1 MDWRGLA
8 DRLRSMCTREIARG
22 DGWVCHAP
30 SGDAIDVRP
39 LLVEFA
45 SREDLDDW
53 TAIHGDLREEDVSPS
68 GTAGALHD
76 EWEASEVIVWE
87 WVGRSSA
94 WHGSIGLFDAGD
106 GRQYVTRF
114 LEDAPYQVL
123 GAITPKATRESFT
136 AFFRDLMH
144 ENGDAYGIDVL
155 GSLPATTEL
164 HRPDLLG
171 RESIAEAYREWLD
184 DAEAAG
190 HPGWDALRDMLDD
203 LGSEDDDLD
212 FDDADEVDDDESDGE
227 DEDAG
232 GTDEEE
238 HAELIAT
245 YCESSVLIFDEDD
258 L

>member
-8 DRLRSMCTREIARG
+8 DRLRGMCTREVARG

-30 SGDAIDVRP
+30 AGDAIDVRP
-39 LLVEFA
+39 LLVECA
-45 SREDLDDW
+45 TREDLDDW
-53 TAIHGDLREEDVSPS
+53 NAIHGDLREEDVSPS

-76 EWEASEVIVWE
+76 EWESVEVIVWE

-114 LEDAPYQVL
+114 LEDTPYQVL
-123 GAITPKATRESFT
+123 GCISPKATRASFT
-136 AFFRDLMH
+136 AFFKDLMH

-164 HRPDLLG
+164 HRPELVTRDT
-171 RESIAEAYREWLD
+171 IAEVYREWLD

-203 LGSEDDDLD
+203 LDEDNDDLD
-212 FDDADEVDDDESDGE
+212 FDDQDDDDGQE
-227 DEDAG
+227 DSEG
-232 GTDEEE
+232 PEEE
-238 HAELIAT
+238 GDEAEDHAELIAT

>member
-8 DRLRSMCTREIARG
+8 ERLRTSCTREIARG

-39 LLVEFA
+39 LMVECA
-45 SREDLDDW
+45 TKDDLDDW
-53 TAIHGDLREEDVSPS
+53 TPIHGDLREEDASPS

-123 GAITPKATRESFT
+123 GSITPRANRAAFT

-164 HRPDLLG
+164 HRPDLVT
-171 RESIAEAYREWLD
+171 RDTIAEVYREWLD

-203 LGSEDDDLD
+203 MDAGDDDDLD
-212 FDDADEVDDDESDGE
+212 YDEDDEDESD
-227 DEDAG
+227 DTVDS
-232 GTDEEE
+232 TDTSNDEEE
-238 HAELIAT
+238 HSELIAS

-258 L
+258 A